1 MEKGLF
7 VFRTSEAD
15 FCSSSPRRAR
25 QHRGYPWM
33 GLGRAGADLCPM
45 PWMHTVLLEQLH
57 VCVRVPQKPLV
68 AADSAA
74 RRHELGVQLVTAF
87 S

>member
-1 MEKGLF
+1 
-7 VFRTSEAD
+7 
-15 FCSSSPRRAR
+15 
-25 QHRGYPWM
+25 M

-74 RRHELGVQLVTAF
+74 RRHELGVQLATAF